1 MYVPGLSASDK
12 VRDPPW
18 NVGVA
23 PRVGP
28 LVPCCTVRL
37 CPSDA
42 SLVNLIVTFP
52 ALAVSE
58 LLVNR
63 SWPDASAATDSV
75 VAAELLGVWDEAV
88 EVEAGVEAVLFD
100 EDCEALELAWLLLL
114 FEPPQAATRRSP
126 RSRRWGQSV
135 AFS

>member
-1 MYVPGLSASDK
+1 M
-12 VRDPPW
+12 
-18 NVGVA
+18 
-23 PRVGP
+23 GP

-42 SLVNLIVTFP
+42 ALVNLTVTFT

-63 SWPDASAATDSV
+63 SWPDGSAATDSV
-75 VAAELLGVWDEAV
+75 VAAEPLGPCDEAV
-88 EVEAGVEAVLFD
+88 DVEADPEAVLEALLD

-114 FEPPQAATRRSP
+114 LLLFELPQAAMTMVLAMAAMGRIGRMFTGVLLL
-126 RSRRWGQSV
+126 W
-135 AFS
+135 FD

>member
-1 MYVPGLSASDK
+1 VYVPGLSLSVK
-12 VRDPPW
+12 LRDPPW

-23 PRVGP
+23 PRMGP

-42 SLVNLIVTFP
+42 ALVNLTVTFP

-63 SWPDASAATDSV
+63 SWPDGSAATDSV
-75 VAAELLGVWDEAV
+75 VAAEPLGPCDEAV
-88 EVEAGVEAVLFD
+88 DVEADPVAELEALLD
-100 EDCEALELAWLLLL
+100 EDCEALELA
-114 FEPPQAATRRSP
+114 
-126 RSRRWGQSV
+126 
-135 AFS
+135 